1 VFSAFVVAGRGFLR
15 QNSRCRA
22 ALPTTF
28 GGDMDSEPNWISF
41 TAGTVLCALS
51 GLLMLVLIAQ
61 GAQYHNTPE
70 IQSQALSAD
79 IPAALRLLR

>member
-1 VFSAFVVAGRGFLR
+1 
-15 QNSRCRA
+15 
-22 ALPTTF
+22 
-28 GGDMDSEPNWISF
+28 MDSEPNWISF